1 MKSENFGFAFA
12 IAFATVC
19 ALLMVIFNIMPVPT
33 VPDSYDY
40 KTDLIGL
47 SLNQDQVSH
56 AETKGYVAGNIVFTY
71 GSIQGTQDSKPEMFA
86 YYRYK
91 DERGAV
97 MDKLVPRD
105 QVTIKEDL
113 PKGSTSHIEVH
124 VDYKRE
130 ATRKEAFNTG
140 SSLGVLK
147 ATKDTP
153 DPRPCLTKVE
163 SCTQDDAKR
172 DDTNPQVTVHVP
184 EGTIISTVDP
194 NTIHKNDTAK

>member
-1 MKSENFGFAFA
+1 MELKSSASVFIHASF
-12 IAFATVC
+12 IVSII
-19 ALLMVIFNIMPVPT
+19 LVVIGVIMPVPT
-33 VPDSYDY
+33 TPDSYEY

-47 SLNQDQVSH
+47 SLNQNQASH
-56 AETKGYVAGNIVFTY
+56 AETKGHVAGNIVFTY
-71 GSIQGTQDSKPEMFA
+71 GITQGPQDFKSEMFT

-97 MDKLVPRD
+97 MDKLIPRD

-113 PKGSTSHIEVH
+113 PKDSTSHIEVH

-163 SCTQDDAKR
+163 SCTQDDAKK
-172 DDTNPQVTVHVP
+172 DDTEPQVTVHVP

-194 NTIHKNDTAK
+194 NTIHKNGTAK

>member
-1 MKSENFGFAFA
+1 MESKNFGFAFA
-12 IAFATVC
+12 IAFAIVC
-19 ALLMVIFNIMPVPT
+19 ALFMVIFNVMPVPT

-47 SLNQDQVSH
+47 SLNQDQASH
-56 AETKGYVAGNIVFTY
+56 AETKGHVAGNIVFTY
-71 GSIQGTQDSKPEMFA
+71 GSTQGVQASKPAMFT
-86 YYRYK
+86 YYRYT
-91 DERGAV
+91 DDHGAV

-130 ATRKEAFNTG
+130 ATRKEAVNTG
-140 SSLGVLK
+140 LGVLK

-153 DPRPCLTKVE
+153 DPRPCFTKVE
-163 SCTQDDAKR
+163 SCTQDAER
-172 DDTNPQVTVHVP
+172 DDTDPQVTVHVP

>member
-1 MKSENFGFAFA
+1 MEPKEHAFICA
-12 IAFATVC
+12 PMIASIILV
-19 ALLMVIFNIMPVPT
+19 VIGEIMPIPT
-33 VPDSYDY
+33 APDSYDY

-47 SLNQDQVSH
+47 SLNQNQASH
-56 AETKGYVAGNIVFTY
+56 AETKGHVAGNIVFTY
-71 GSIQGTQDSKPEMFA
+71 GSTQGVQDSKPEMFT

-91 DERGAV
+91 DEHGAV
-97 MDKLVPRD
+97 MDKLIPRD

-113 PKGSTSHIEVH
+113 PKDSTSHIEVH

-130 ATRKEAFNTG
+130 ATRKEAFN
-140 SSLGVLK
+140 SDFPLAVYK
-147 ATKDTP
+147 AKKDTP

-172 DDTNPQVTVHVP
+172 DDTDPQVTVHVP

>member
-1 MKSENFGFAFA
+1 MEPKEHAFICA
-12 IAFATVC
+12 PMIASIILV
-19 ALLMVIFNIMPVPT
+19 VIGEIMPIPT
-33 VPDSYDY
+33 APDSYDY

-47 SLNQDQVSH
+47 SLNQDQASH
-56 AETKGYVAGNIVFTY
+56 AETKGHVAGNIVYTD
-71 GSIQGTQDSKPEMFA
+71 GSTQGVQASKPEMFT

-91 DERGAV
+91 DEHGAV

-105 QVTIKEDL
+105 QVAIKEDL
-113 PKGSTSHIEVH
+113 PKDSTSHIEVH
-124 VDYKRE
+124 VAYKRE
-130 ATRKEAFNTG
+130 ATRKEAFN
-140 SSLGVLK
+140 SDFPLAVYK
-147 ATKDTP
+147 AKKDTP

-172 DDTNPQVTVHVP
+172 DDTDPQVTVHVP

>member
-1 MKSENFGFAFA
+1 MESKNFGFAFA
-12 IAFATVC
+12 IAFTIVC
-19 ALLMVIFNIMPVPT
+19 ALFMVIFNIMPVPT

-47 SLNQDQVSH
+47 SLNQDQASH
-56 AETKGYVAGNIVFTY
+56 AETKGHVAGNIVFTY
-71 GSIQGTQDSKPEMFA
+71 GSTQGTQDSKPEMFT

-91 DERGAV
+91 DEHGAV
-97 MDKLVPRD
+97 IDKLIPRD

-113 PKGSTSHIEVH
+113 PKDSTSHIEVH

-130 ATRKEAFNTG
+130 ATKKEAFN
-140 SSLGVLK
+140 SDFPLAMYK
-147 ATKDTP
+147 AKKDTP

-163 SCTQDDAKR
+163 SCTQDAKK

-194 NTIHKNDTAK
+194 NTIHKNDNAK

>member
-1 MKSENFGFAFA
+1 MGPKGNAFICASMIASIILVA
-12 IAFATVC
+12 IGE
-19 ALLMVIFNIMPVPT
+19 IMPIPT
-33 VPDSYDY
+33 TPDSYDY

-47 SLNQDQVSH
+47 SLNQNQASH
-56 AETKGYVAGNIVFTY
+56 AETKGHVAGNIVFTY
-71 GSIQGTQDSKPEMFA
+71 GITQGVQDSKPEMFT

-91 DERGAV
+91 DEHGAV
-97 MDKLVPRD
+97 MDKLIPRD

-113 PKGSTSHIEVH
+113 PKDSTSHIEVH

-130 ATRKEAFNTG
+130 ATKKEASNSDFP
-140 SSLGVLK
+140 LAVYK
-147 ATKDTP
+147 AKKDTP

-172 DDTNPQVTVHVP
+172 DDTDPQVTVHVP

>member
-1 MKSENFGFAFA
+1 MKSQGSVLTFSCAVIGAMLGIIFAVLPA
-12 IAFATVC
+12 
-19 ALLMVIFNIMPVPT
+19 PT
-33 VPDSYDY
+33 VPDNYDY

-47 SLNQDQVSH
+47 SLNQDQASH

-71 GSIQGTQDSKPEMFA
+71 GSIQGTQDSKPEMFT

-91 DERGAV
+91 
-97 MDKLVPRD
+97 
-105 QVTIKEDL
+105 KEDL

-130 ATRKEAFNTG
+130 ATRKEAVNTG
-140 SSLGVLK
+140 LGVLK

-153 DPRPCLTKVE
+153 DPRPCFTKVE
-163 SCTQDDAKR
+163 SCTQDAER
-172 DDTNPQVTVHVP
+172 DDTDPQVTVHVP

>member
-1 MKSENFGFAFA
+1 MEPKEHAFICA
-12 IAFATVC
+12 PMIASIILV
-19 ALLMVIFNIMPVPT
+19 VIGEIMPIPT
-33 VPDSYDY
+33 APDSYDY

-47 SLNQDQVSH
+47 SLNQDQASH
-56 AETKGYVAGNIVFTY
+56 AETKGHVAGNIVFTY
-71 GSIQGTQDSKPEMFA
+71 GSTQGVQASKPEMFT

-91 DERGAV
+91 DEHGAV

-105 QVTIKEDL
+105 QVAIKEDL
-113 PKGSTSHIEVH
+113 PKDSTSHIEVH
-124 VDYKRE
+124 VAYKRE
-130 ATRKEAFNTG
+130 ATRKEAFN
-140 SSLGVLK
+140 SDFPLAVYK
-147 ATKDTP
+147 AKKDTP

-172 DDTNPQVTVHVP
+172 DDTDPQVTVHVP

>member
-1 MKSENFGFAFA
+1 MGPKGNAFICASMIASIILVA
-12 IAFATVC
+12 IGE
-19 ALLMVIFNIMPVPT
+19 ISPVPT

-47 SLNQDQVSH
+47 SLNQDQASH
-56 AETKGYVAGNIVFTY
+56 AETKGHVAGNIVFTY

-130 ATRKEAFNTG
+130 ATRKEASNSDFP
-140 SSLGVLK
+140 LAVYK
-147 ATKDTP
+147 AKKDTP

-163 SCTQDDAKR
+163 SCTQDDAKK
-172 DDTNPQVTVHVP
+172 DDTDPQVTVHVP

-194 NTIHKNDTAK
+194 NTIHKNGTAK

>member
-1 MKSENFGFAFA
+1 MGPKGNAFICASMIASIILVA
-12 IAFATVC
+12 IGE
-19 ALLMVIFNIMPVPT
+19 ISPVPT
-33 VPDSYDY
+33 VPDSYNY

-56 AETKGYVAGNIVFTY
+56 AETKGHVAGNIVFTY
-71 GSIQGTQDSKPEMFA
+71 GIIQGVQDFKPEMFT

-91 DERGAV
+91 DEHGAV

-113 PKGSTSHIEVH
+113 PKDSTSYIEIH

-130 ATRKEAFNTG
+130 ATKKEAFN
-140 SSLGVLK
+140 SDFPLVIYK
-147 ATKDTP
+147 AKKDTP
-153 DPRPCLTKVE
+153 DPRPCFTKVE
-163 SCTQDDAKR
+163 SCTQDAER
-172 DDTNPQVTVHVP
+172 DDTDPQVTVHVP

-194 NTIHKNDTAK
+194 NTIHKNGTAK